1 MEALRAVAR
10 AQSQDHNTTNNHTY
24 HPHNNPISD
33 NSNLQPTDNNLPLD
47 NLILLPS
54 DNNNSQTHNA
64 GPNPTQTA
72 SDMAALRALAFSSQN
87 CLSPATPHTNEANT
101 LTDYPN
107 PGLQDLNASTP
118 PPTNCFDGSRGGF

>member
-33 NSNLQPTDNNLPLD
+33 NSNLQPT
-47 NLILLPS
+47 